1 MNQIVTGNGIYSL
14 MNHLIEALIDPG
26 EGIVLSSPYYLGF
39 DTMCT
44 KRVGGRL
51 FGVEMDD
58 LAAQGCG
65 LDDGE
70 VVEETMRRYER
81 RIEQCKDE
89 GVRVGLLGGVLAFCI
104 RSVIE
109 SFSPDVSDLG
119 QGVALDE
126 SRQPNR

>member
-26 EGIVLSSPYYLGF
+26 EGIILSSPYYLGF

-58 LAAQGCG
+58 LAAEGCG

-70 VVEETMRRYER
+70 VVEETMKRYES
-81 RIEQCKDE
+81 RIEQCKAE
-89 GVRVGLLGGVLAFCI
+89 GVRVSSRGKDLLLHRDRHSISSHLDA
-104 RSVIE
+104 SN
-109 SFSPDVSDLG
+109 LG
-119 QGVALDE
+119 QGVALDK